1 VEDVRAAVGP
11 HIPLLYEFMGH
22 EEAEV
27 RLVVAEA
34 LGSYAQHAAD
44 SLEQLRAAMRTKPD
58 EQVRQ
63 SITASLA
70 ALSKVE

>member
-1 VEDVRAAVGP
+1 
-11 HIPLLYEFMGH
+11 
-22 EEAEV
+22 
-27 RLVVAEA
+27 
-34 LGSYAQHAAD
+34 
-44 SLEQLRAAMRTKPD
+44 MRTKPD